1 MNRGPFWGGGLFVL
15 LGVHTPR
22 TDAGISLAL
31 AEMLTKVPAAL
42 ALVPLD
48 GRDAH
53 SERHLIGAL

>member
-1 MNRGPFWGGGLFVL
+1 MNRGPFWGGVFVC
-15 LGVHTPR
+15 VAWCAPR